1 MGRGLP
7 YNMGLMEPGCTHQD
21 FGRDAQPAAPNRPR
35 CRAEFRAKRLDDI
48 LRDAQKKWDS
58 RCLHGVEFAFLDLLI
73 PFFENETPR
82 RAAKWTFVKSGGDNI
97 VSHIFF
103 NNRYI
108 YISFKPTWY
117 P

>member
-1 MGRGLP
+1 MR
-7 YNMGLMEPGCTHQD
+7 
-21 FGRDAQPAAPNRPR
+21 
-35 CRAEFRAKRLDDI
+35 K
-48 LRDAQKKWDS
+48 KKWDS

-103 NNRYI
+103 NNRYV
-108 YISFKPTWY
+108 YISFKPMLY